1 MKVLTVALLA
11 FGLTTV
17 LATCSADAQV
27 MDCRSVDCSR
37 RAECNRN
44 VLAALVDLNTTLT
57 DRFNR
62 DSGTALSPAIAVLR
76 QRQEQL
82 RSFVYEHGCVAA
94 SASCPGAPPVK
105 PVDAGASLLERWR
118 RFWAAV
124 TDWQP
129 GAPAFAAPLYADGD
143 RACAVVAQQRVDATR
158 ALLVGRWDGWQGV
171 PGNRGTRVAFNLIR
185 VTGRYVKACSDQ
197 GMVNGTIEADGSLVL
212 PRLRALDADYRLKLW
227 HVAGREELRGAALL
241 AIEPGTEIPTGPV
254 WISKKLEPGDAD
266 GVPDSC
272 EE

>member
-1 MKVLTVALLA
+1 MKAHTLVSIAI
-11 FGLTTV
+11 GLTA
-17 LATCSADAQV
+17 LATSPAHAQV
-27 MDCRSVDCSR
+27 MDCRTVDCSR

-44 VLAALVDLNTTLT
+44 VLAALADLNTTLT

-62 DSGTALSPAIAVLR
+62 DSGSALSPAIAVLR

-82 RSFVYEHGCVAA
+82 RSFVYEYGCVSAA
-94 SASCPGAPPVK
+94 ASCPGAPPVK
-105 PVDAGASLLERWR
+105 PADAGASLLERWR
-118 RFWAAV
+118 RFWAAA
-124 TDWQP
+124 TDGHP
-129 GAPAFAAPLYADGD
+129 GAPAFAAPLNADGD
-143 RACAVVAQQRVDATR
+143 QPCAGAAATR

-171 PGNRGTRVAFNLIR
+171 PGNRGTRVAFNVIR

-197 GMVNGTIEADGSLVL
+197 GMMNGTIETDGSLVL

-227 HVAGREELRGAALL
+227 HVAGKEELRGAALL
-241 AIEPGTEIPTGPV
+241 TIEPGSEIPTGPV